1 MIRNALAG
9 FASGA
14 AVAAVS
20 AAMYLRTPAPTAPD
34 RPGAPATG
42 ENTVPAPG
50 TSEDLLKKEVALLE
64 ERIRAQKAELERRGA
79 HRQDPG
85 PSRAA
90 TLRAALAKRLA
101 ARARAIVD
109 GNVLQTEEGMSLEI
123 EFQRW
128 LASLVEET
136 GLTLA
141 EATWSPDGLFAFV
154 TDVAASLDPP
164 LSAQVLQDL
173 RAGREQAL
181 VDWQEYL
188 SDRPGLSV
196 LRRGLETSGR
206 LDRFYDVLCDV
217 LPDDAY
223 DEITETFENF
233 ELSWSD
239 VNGSSFWGTRAEI
252 RVELMRDWSSQL
264 KLRREQEAALGPIVE
279 EYMVRFAAIRSQAPT
294 VSGQSYVHGIE
305 TRRAEIAL
313 QEEMQKRIAAEMELD
328 AAQAER
334 LRLWSTTY
342 QLEEKQ

>member
-9 FASGA
+9 FAAGA
-14 AVAAVS
+14 VVAALS
-20 AAMYLRTPAPTAPD
+20 AALFLRRPVPAAAD
-34 RPGAPATG
+34 RPGAPAADGTSV
-42 ENTVPAPG
+42 TAPG
-50 TSEDLLKKEVALLE
+50 TSAGSLNEEIALLE
-64 ERIRAQKAELERRGA
+64 ERVRAQKAELDLKSANPQGA
-79 HRQDPG
+79 G
-85 PSRAA
+85 PSRARA
-90 TLRAALAKRLA
+90 LRAALAKRLA

-109 GNVLQTEEGMSLEI
+109 GNVIQSEEGMTLEI

-128 LASLVEET
+128 LAALVEET

-154 TDVAASLDPP
+154 NDVAASLDPP
-164 LSAQVLQDL
+164 LPAQVLQEL

-181 VDWQEYL
+181 KDWEAYL
-188 SDRPGLSV
+188 RDRPGLSL

-206 LDRFYDVLCDV
+206 VDRLYDVLCDS
-217 LPDDAY
+217 LPDDTY

-239 VNGSSFWGTRAEI
+239 VNSSSFWGTRAEI

-264 KLRREQEAALGPIVE
+264 KLRREQETAMGPIIE

-294 VSGQSYVHGIE
+294 VSGQSYVAGIE

-313 QEEMQKRIAAEMELD
+313 QEEMQKRIAAELDLD
-328 AAQAER
+328 APQAER
-334 LRLWSTTY
+334 LRLWATTY
-342 QLEEKQ
+342 QLEENR